1 MGNYDLSPGNVNT
14 ICKLKNMVC
23 TKDSNFSPFAG
34 FVKWFFEKGI
44 YDPDNTSYF
53 GMHEHEK
60 FGNLFQ
66 DQRIGGSLSRC
77 VFR

>member
-1 MGNYDLSPGNVNT
+1 MGTYVFRLGDVNT

-23 TKDSNFSPFAG
+23 TKGFNFNQFAG
-34 FVKWFFEKGI
+34 FVMWFFEKGI

-60 FGNLFQ
+60 FGNLF
-66 DQRIGGSLSRC
+66 RIKELEAH
-77 VFR
+77 